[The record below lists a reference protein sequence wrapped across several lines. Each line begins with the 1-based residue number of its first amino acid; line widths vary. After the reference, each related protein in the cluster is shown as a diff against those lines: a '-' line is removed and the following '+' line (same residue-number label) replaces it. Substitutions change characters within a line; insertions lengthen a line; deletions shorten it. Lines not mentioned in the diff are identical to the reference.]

1 MPTHGPAGPVIVG
14 ERVRPDAN
22 LRSQAPDDRRC
33 KVGLLVWETAVLA
46 PKRKL
51 RRKAGLAGVGEVG
64 QMRQIAGQKRPVL
77 VKLACRPLLPHCR
90 TPSTPNERSL
100 QAGNQ
105 RRNVR
110 WPKCTASW
118 SLGLDRVAS
127 QYMRKDRKPWVGRW
141 VGHPPLCGSLT
152 ASPQAAIRVPN
163 STGGSR
169 EWGVNFAL
177 SVNRSSRSS
186 SSGKDQMRTNGR
198 ERRRPVEIVLSV
210 GRIGGQHARRAELSA
225 TRRFA
230 VESLLRATH
239 D

>member
-22 LRSQAPDDRRC
+22 LSSQAPDDRRC
-33 KVGLLVWETAVLA
+33 KVDLFVWETAVLA

-51 RRKAGLAGVGEVG
+51 RRKAELAGVGEVG

-90 TPSTPNERSL
+90 TPSTPNERRI

-118 SLGLDRVAS
+118 SLGPSARS
-127 QYMRKDRKPWVGRW
+127 QLRAIGIAKP
-141 VGHPPLCGSLT
+141 
-152 ASPQAAIRVPN
+152 SPGIIA
-163 STGGSR
+163 
-169 EWGVNFAL
+169 AL
-177 SVNRSSRSS
+177 SMPAVGTHSPW
-186 SSGKDQMRTNGR
+186 GR
-198 ERRRPVEIVLSV
+198 CRKATVVRDYLLIRGPRRRAYGEHVLAKPVDDW
-210 GRIGGQHARRAELSA
+210 
-225 TRRFA
+225 TDNA
-230 VESLLRATH
+230 V